1 MTRGRVKLFGRLI
14 HSVSTSELLSLC
26 DDLREPDRQD
36 DAEN

>member
-1 MTRGRVKLFGRLI
+1 MTRGRVKLLGRLI

-26 DDLREPDRQD
+26 NDLRESRKQD